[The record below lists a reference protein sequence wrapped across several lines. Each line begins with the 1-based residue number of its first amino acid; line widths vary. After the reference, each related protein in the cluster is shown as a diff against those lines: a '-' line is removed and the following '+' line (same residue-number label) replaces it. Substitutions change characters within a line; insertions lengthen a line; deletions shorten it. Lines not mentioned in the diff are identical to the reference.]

1 MRAPSPMEE
10 SPAIQNGA
18 RPPRLVLD
26 LDVKPVPLLMVS
38 RPLPRVLCL
47 HTGGTLGMDAEQSY
61 EPDAVDGHVQLKPG
75 TGGSFSPAGALRPG
89 AMLNNLLSAVP
100 ELRAFA
106 NLRLEIPFNLDSA
119 RVGPAEWV
127 KLAKILHRSRDD
139 YDAFLIV
146 HGTDTMAYTASAL
159 SLLLAGFKKPIVMT
173 GSQLPLSMPR
183 SDARQNLIDSL
194 TCATSFF
201 APPHV
206 QLQEVAICFG
216 GRLMRGNR
224 AQKVHSSSYRAFD
237 SINYP
242 PLATLGVDVD
252 WNMPYLLKVRGVYRP
267 RFNLDA
273 RVIRIPIIPGC
284 DPRAAYGDLKARN
297 VRGVVLESFGVGN
310 MPDLPRLGW
319 IPWLKKTVKAGIKV
333 YLSSQCAS
341 GPLAPELYKS
351 GKAAMDIGVEAG
363 TLMTPEAAVV
373 KLMLCLA
380 YPDIP
385 LGVPIAGEL

>member
-1 MRAPSPMEE
+1 MLLSLLA
-10 SPAIQNGA
+10 
-18 RPPRLVLD
+18 
-26 LDVKPVPLLMVS
+26 VPLLMVS

-61 EPDAVDGHVQLKPG
+61 EPDGVDGHVHLKPG

-100 ELRAFA
+100 ELRAYA
-106 NLRLEIPFNLDSA
+106 NLRLEIPFNLDSC
-119 RVGPAEWV
+119 RVGPPEWV
-127 KLAKILHRSRDD
+127 KLAKILHRNRDH

-183 SDARQNLIDSL
+183 SDARQNLIDSV

-201 APPHV
+201 APPHT

-224 AQKVHSSSYRAFD
+224 AQKVHSSTYRAFD

-252 WNMPYLLKVRGVYRP
+252 WNMSYLLKVKGVYRP
-267 RFNLDA
+267 RFNLDT
-273 RVIRIPIIPGC
+273 RVIRVPIIPGC
-284 DPRAAYGDLKARN
+284 DPRTAYGDLKARN

-319 IPWLKKTVKAGIKV
+319 LPWLKKTVKQGIKV

-341 GPLAPELYKS
+341 GPLHPELYKS
-351 GKAAMDIGVEAG
+351 GKAAMDMGVEAG
-363 TLMTPEAAVV
+363 PQMTPEAAVI